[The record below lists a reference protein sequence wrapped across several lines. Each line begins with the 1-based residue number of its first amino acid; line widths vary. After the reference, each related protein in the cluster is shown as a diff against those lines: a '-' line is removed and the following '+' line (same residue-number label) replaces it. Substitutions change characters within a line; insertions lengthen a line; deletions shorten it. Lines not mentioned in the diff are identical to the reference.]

1 MTILNKD
8 SLVVSASTTDS
19 FGASVPT
26 TEAGLEK
33 EASQTGI
40 FIFSKVDYDLYLKN
54 PAGAWTLYGSISG
67 ARESITVPWADNTA
81 AFFKCADASATIH
94 VHRKEGDILYDS
106 TPENDGDDQNTLLT
120 SAGTAAQAAQNY
132 SFPEA
137 DGAAGQVLVTDGAG
151 NLSFADQSGGG
162 SGPEVILLSMSAHF
176 TLTFTEVNERLVIP
190 FDTIDDN
197 SFGSDVFDTS
207 TYKFTVP
214 ENGYYYM
221 NCSVYQQGIDD
232 DETNQYQVRFETNTE
247 PLGIAFRNHF
257 VDDHSATAHVH
268 RLDRIYYLPAGEE
281 VWVTLRNIGTAE
293 NDSNIHSMRTLTNLA
308 FYKLK

>member
-1 MTILNKD
+1 MTILNQD
-8 SLVVSASTTDS
+8 SIVISADTTDA

-40 FIFSKVDYDLYLKN
+40 FIYSTNDYALYLKN
-54 PAGAWTLYGSISG
+54 AAGSWIHYGNIPG
-67 ARESITVPWADNTA
+67 ARKSLTVPWGDYTA
-81 AFFKCADASATIH
+81 AFFNCAEASATIH
-94 VHRKEGDILYDS
+94 VHRKEGNILYDT
-106 TPENDGDDQNTLLT
+106 TPENIIDDQNTLLT
-120 SAGTAAQAAQNY
+120 SAGAVAQTAQNY
-132 SFPEA
+132 SFPA
-137 DGAAGQVLVTDGAG
+137 SDGTDGQVLVTDGAG

-176 TLTFTEVNERLVIP
+176 TLTFTEVNERVVIP
-190 FDTIDDN
+190 FDTIDNN

-257 VDDHSATAHVH
+257 VDDHSATAHTH

-281 VWVTLRNIGTAE
+281 VWVTLRNIGNAE